1 MVVTTPRSTAKE
13 PSVGAISNTSVIP
26 VFKPW
31 IDETEYAASRAA
43 LELGWLGMGSY
54 VNQFEEAVRSYLH
67 AEDRFAAAV
76 STGHAALHLALLVA
90 GVGPGDEVI
99 TPSFNNVTDFQA
111 ILATGA
117 ELVFCDVDD
126 ASLCVDIDKAEL
138 LVTPRTKAIIV
149 TDYGCVLCEHTR
161 VAEFARKH
169 RLRVIHD
176 AAHAFGSSYQGRMIG
191 SFSDICMFS
200 FDPVK
205 TLTCID
211 GGMLVVRSKEEL
223 EMIHEMRLVGMGQP
237 ASVMYQNERA
247 WTYDV
252 KRLGFRYHMA
262 NLHAALGL
270 AQLSKIA
277 TISETRRSACR
288 YYNDKLKG
296 SAQVRL
302 PDTNFED
309 ATPFLYYI
317 RVPEAKR
324 QAFRAHMQEQGI
336 DTGLHWQP
344 GHWFTLFQECRR
356 GDLTVTDHVGKQIVS
371 LPLHSSM
378 HADTL
383 KRIVEGVRTFFE
395 N

>member
-1 MVVTTPRSTAKE
+1 MAVTSSGNAGKE
-13 PSVGAISNTSVIP
+13 KSAGPVSDTSAIP

-31 IDETEYAASRAA
+31 IDEAEYAASRAA

-54 VNQFEEAVRSYLH
+54 VNQFEAAVRSYLR
-67 AEDRFAAAV
+67 AEDRFVAAV

-90 GVGPGDEVI
+90 GVGPGNEVI

-117 ELVFCDVDD
+117 EPVFCDVDD
-126 ASLCVDIDKAEL
+126 ATLCIDLDKADL
-138 LVTPRTKAIIV
+138 LMTPRTKAIIV
-149 TDYGCVLCEHTR
+149 TDYGCALCEHTR
-161 VAEFARKH
+161 VAEFAEKH
-169 RLRVIHD
+169 RVRVIHD
-176 AAHAFGSSYQGRMIG
+176 AAHAFGSKYQGRMVG
-191 SFSDICMFS
+191 SFSDLCAFS

-211 GGMLVVRSKEEL
+211 GGMLVVQTKEEL

-237 ASVMYQNERA
+237 ASVMYLNQRA

-270 AQLSKIA
+270 AQLSKI
-277 TISETRRSACR
+277 TRISETRRVACR
-288 YYNDKLKG
+288 YYNEKLKNIPL
-296 SAQVRL
+296 VRV
-302 PDTNFED
+302 PETDFKDT
-309 ATPFLYYI
+309 TPFLYYL
-317 RVPEAKR
+317 RVPEAR
-324 QAFRAHMQEQGI
+324 RDAFRAHMTEHGV

-344 GHWFTLFQECRR
+344 GHWFTLFQNCRR
-356 GDLTVTDHVGKQIVS
+356 GDLTVTDRVGKQIVS

-378 HADTL
+378 PTETL
-383 KRIVEGVRTFFE
+383 DHVIEAVQTFFE